1 MIRKL
6 SIILVIVLLAFT
18 AACSSSSSTMNS
30 ASGAGSNVAASATPG
45 TCPTE
50 NTKSFAKTKFVA
62 DVALAGGAFKRYIY
76 SPAKAGQFKK
86 GANGKTLA
94 LVKAAAAGAFTVN
107 RLDAAKNAAEAN
119 PTLCKLIVAP
129 VAKFSASVSGLV
141 GQAKSGSI
149 DPSDV
154 TSGNDFLDELHGA
167 ASQGGAAFTDNT
179 TGGCCGR
186 SSRRSRRAPSLQDP
200 ALLAPVRHRP
210 VRHRPALD
218 RLVLQ
223 RPGCRGRARR

>member
-6 SIILVIVLLAFT
+6 SIILVIALLAFT
-18 AACSSSSSTMNS
+18 AACSSGSSTVNS
-30 ASGAGSNVAASATPG
+30 ASGNGNVAASATPG
-45 TCPTE
+45 TCPTA

-76 SPAKAGQFKK
+76 SPAKAGQFNK

-141 GQAKSGSI
+141 HQAKRGSI
-149 DPSDV
+149 NPSDV

-179 TGGCCGR
+179 NT
-186 SSRRSRRAPSLQDP
+186 SA
-200 ALLAPVRHRP
+200 
-210 VRHRPALD
+210 
-218 RLVLQ
+218 
-223 RPGCRGRARR
+223 